1 MIGKALSL
9 ALLALLTASPASA
22 EPKGLTVR
30 PDETWLFSISRGQP
44 VRARR
49 AKPTAQPGAGE
60 ILVTVRAML
69 GTTMTITSNNPTAY
83 TYRAELIGVPG
94 GKAVPS
100 RTCTLPADVMV
111 SFEHWP
117 QQASAVR
124 LSDFRARRQERK
136 LPLDAWPSFISTM
149 PR

>member
-9 ALLALLTASPASA
+9 ALLALLAASPAAA
-22 EPKGLTVR
+22 EPTGLTVR

-49 AKPTAQPGAGE
+49 AKPTAQPGEGQM
-60 ILVTVRAML
+60 LVTVRTML
-69 GTTMTITSNNPTAY
+69 GTTMTITSNNPMAY
-83 TYRAELIGVPG
+83 TYRAELIGVAG

-100 RTCTLPADVMV
+100 RSCTLPADAMV

-124 LSDFRARRQERK
+124 LSNFRRARESGSC
-136 LPLDAWPSFISTM
+136 P
-149 PR
+149 